1 MLVQVYSRAELS
13 LLTEWCICSLIYFSM
28 DSWVLMDYSSCCGP
42 LLSLFIL
49 TLNCPGVRHWE
60 SLLSFPHTL
69 LISLIAPYLMN
80 KGSFCTSPASESG
93 SLNQALDLFLSF
105 LFYLFFHVISP
116 HPFSQSHPISHTP
129 NKI

>member
-1 MLVQVYSRAELS
+1 MLVQVCSRAELS

-28 DSWVLMDYSSCCGP
+28 DSWVLMDYSLCCGP

-49 TLNCPGVRHWE
+49 TLNCPRVRHWE

-80 KGSFCTSPASESG
+80 KGSFCTPPASELG
-93 SLNQALDLFLSF
+93 SLNQALDLFFFKFSF
-105 LFYLFFHVISP
+105 LFILSHHISKYCPPISP
-116 HPFSQSHPISHTP
+116 HLPHP
-129 NKI
+129 K